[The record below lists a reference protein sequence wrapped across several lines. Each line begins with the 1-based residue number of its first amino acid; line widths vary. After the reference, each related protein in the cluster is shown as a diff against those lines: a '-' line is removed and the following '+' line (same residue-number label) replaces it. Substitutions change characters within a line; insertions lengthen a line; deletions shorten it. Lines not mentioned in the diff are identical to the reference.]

1 VLETLAQSSDSVVE
15 CLLLKCEALISNPN
29 PSPTKKE
36 KREKE
41 KGREERER
49 RKSIPTRSHY
59 IC

>member
-1 VLETLAQSSDSVVE
+1 VVE